1 MLLGSGGFYGV
12 DVAQVQVSVI
22 KVKSM
27 VQNISRYYL
36 EEESNLLE
44 LQKGLQKHL

>member
-1 MLLGSGGFYGV
+1 MLLGSGGFYGGR
-12 DVAQVQVSVI
+12 AQVQVSVI